1 MIAIL
6 RRDML
11 RRARKAEHRG
21 SELRRAM
28 HR

>member
-11 RRARKAEHRG
+11 RRAKKAGLRG

-28 HR
+28 HS